1 MPHLVIPTEG
11 GVRVLRICP
20 KCGREAGREYTIGI
34 TACQEGFL
42 YTYWMECESCG
53 NRWQAV
59 QIRKA

>member
-1 MPHLVIPTEG
+1 M
-11 GVRVLRICP
+11 LRKCP

-34 TACQEGFL
+34 TANRQGWL
-42 YTYWMECESCG
+42 YTYWMECEACG